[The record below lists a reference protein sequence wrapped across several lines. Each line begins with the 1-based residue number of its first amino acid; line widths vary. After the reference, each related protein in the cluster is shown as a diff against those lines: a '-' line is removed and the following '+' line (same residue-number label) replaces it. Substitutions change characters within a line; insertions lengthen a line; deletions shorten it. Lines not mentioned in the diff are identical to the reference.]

1 MGNTLISQ
9 LKLMSKLFFIMGIPY
24 VFDIVSTVIEY
35 NYGKGDKFEYI
46 LTLDILNL
54 LSGVIIFI
62 VLCCKK
68 VVVRKLL
75 KKLDLNSTRQ
85 DSMQSEKTQDES
97 IYLRKF
103 STFSNQSSIST
114 VSNKTAH
121 SEMVISEEEETDNA
135 DLDKQTTKTV

>member
-1 MGNTLISQ
+1 MVHTI
-9 LKLMSKLFFIMGIPY
+9 
-24 VFDIVSTVIEY
+24 
-35 NYGKGDKFEYI
+35 I
-46 LTLDILNL
+46 LL
-54 LSGVIIFI
+54 
-62 VLCCKK
+62 
-68 VVVRKLL
+68 
-75 KKLDLNSTRQ
+75 
-85 DSMQSEKTQDES
+85 QDEN

>member
-1 MGNTLISQ
+1 MVHTIR
-9 LKLMSKLFFIMGIPY
+9 
-24 VFDIVSTVIEY
+24 
-35 NYGKGDKFEYI
+35 
-46 LTLDILNL
+46 L
-54 LSGVIIFI
+54 L
-62 VLCCKK
+62 
-68 VVVRKLL
+68 
-75 KKLDLNSTRQ
+75 
-85 DSMQSEKTQDES
+85 QDES